1 MKMKKFIVTILAL
14 TALGAS
20 AHGHAYNGLSGNQG
34 LIIGGAL
41 GWVVGRSM
49 PPQQVIV
56 QPGQYQIISIP
67 MYPNMTAPR
76 VYNLG
81 APPYPGARAVYEE
94 RWQFEPTCNC
104 QVKVFNQIGWN

>member
-1 MKMKKFIVTILAL
+1 MKKIIVALLAL
-14 TALGAS
+14 SALGAS

-34 LIIGGAL
+34 LLIGGAI

-76 VYNLG
+76 VYQL
-81 APPYPGARAVYEE
+81 APSDNPALVTPVYEE
-94 RWQFEPTCNC
+94 KWQYEPTCQC
-104 QVKVFNQIGWN
+104 QVKVYNQIGWR